1 MTALSR
7 MTKQQLLEHVSDLND
22 MLNRAEIELASQRP
36 VPVKER
42 LAVIGDELVCFARD
56 VYTVGCLCR
65 KGFDQVVD
73 TLRQPVLK
81 NK

>member
-1 MTALSR
+1 MAALSK

-22 MLNRAEIELASQRP
+22 MLNRAELELASQRP
-36 VPVKER
+36 VPVRER
-42 LAVIGDELVCFARD
+42 FAAVGDELVTLARD
-56 VYTVGCLCR
+56 VYTAGRFCR
-65 KGFDQVVD
+65 KGFDQMVD